1 VKCVGVL
8 GGGQLARML
17 ALAGHP
23 LGVRLRVF
31 DPTADAPAGAVAE
44 HVRADWGDAGAIE
57 RFCDGLDAATL
68 EFESVPIATAR
79 AVAARVR
86 LAPSADALAATQDRL
101 AEKELARRLGIETA
115 GYAKIDRAEDIAAAW
130 GRTGGRAVLKQR
142 TMGYDGRG
150 QAVVASPQ
158 DTLLAWESGGRYPS
172 VLEKFVTFERE
183 LSLVAARSTAGE
195 TAAYPLVE
203 NVHREG
209 MLRRTLAPAPGVQAE
224 VAAQAA
230 SIAEHILRELD
241 YVGVITL
248 EFFEKEGRLLLN
260 EIAPRVHN
268 SGHWSIE
275 GSQTSQ
281 FENHL
286 RAVLGWPLGSTRPVG
301 CSALLNIIG
310 TLPDTTGIL
319 GLPDTHLHLY
329 GKEPRR
335 GRKLGHVTARADDR
349 TTLENRIRA
358 LEQMIE
364 GAATPR
370 DTEGGP

>member
-1 VKCVGVL
+1 MSSPRETSRRDFLKFAGLGGVALGAAAVPALGAAPREAAVNLRAAQAKNVIFLVADGMNLAALSLADAWSRRTRSMSSRWMRLYQERPVVRSLCETHSATGLVTDSAAAASAWGIGERIANGVL
-8 GGGQLARML
+8 NITPDGRKPVTLAQKMMAARK
-17 ALAGHP
+17 
-23 LGVRLRVF
+23 RVGLVT
-31 DPTADAPAGAVAE
+31 TATATHATPAGFAV
-44 HVRADWGDAGAIE
+44 
-57 RFCDGLDAATL
+57 T
-68 EFESVPIATAR
+68 
-79 AVAARVR
+79 
-86 LAPSADALAATQDRL
+86 
-101 AEKELARRLGIETA
+101 
-115 GYAKIDRAEDIAAAW
+115 
-130 GRTGGRAVLKQR
+130 
-142 TMGYDGRG
+142 
-150 QAVVASPQ
+150 VAS
-158 DTLLAWESGGRYPS
+158 R
-172 VLEKFVTFERE
+172 K
-183 LSLVAARSTAGE
+183 
-195 TAAYPLVE
+195 
-203 NVHREG
+203 N
-209 MLRRTLAPAPGVQAE
+209 QAE

-370 DTEGGP
+370 GTEGGP